1 MLQGSLKLFWAH
13 KLILENGK
21 ECKVPQDLPKA
32 SSNITCT
39 LTLIVK
45 ATNYLIRY
53 NHQYGHCAIPC
64 NHGYLYYHILY
75 RIIRYST
82 VRYSTVRHS
91 TVLYGIIPY
100 CIIQYQ
106 HSTGTIPYCSVIGT
120 AHYRYSMTT
129 LLM

>member
-1 MLQGSLKLFWAH
+1 MLQGSLKLCWAH

-21 ECKVPQDLPKA
+21 ECKVPQGLPKA
-32 SSNITCT
+32 SSTITCT

-82 VRYSTVRHS
+82 VRYSTVRYN
-91 TVLYGIIPY
+91 TVLYSTVPY
-100 CIIQYQ
+100 RTVLFNI
-106 HSTGTIPYCSVIGT
+106 STVPVRYRTVALLERLITVTVWQPY
-120 AHYRYSMTT
+120 
-129 LLM
+129 

>member
-21 ECKVPQDLPKA
+21 ECKVPQGLPKA
-32 SSNITCT
+32 SSTITCT

-53 NHQYGHCAIPC
+53 NYQYGHCAIPC

-82 VRYSTVRHS
+82 VRHS

-100 CIIQYQ
+100 CIINI
-106 HSTGTIPYCSVIGT
+106 STVPVRYRTVALLERLITVTVWQPY
-120 AHYRYSMTT
+120 
-129 LLM
+129 